1 MKRLQQWVHSSN
13 LGSQNCLNSLPQ
25 VPDLFS
31 VWERYWACLH
41 LIICDN
47 WWSNLLQRERVWR
60 CSSWNKKANVILKL
74 AKNHHHFWCRWEII
88 YPSMSSAQ
96 RQKHSRWL
104 LKHRLPRIVSKGK
117 PCVVRE
123 IFAYECNFESVLSNI
138 RSGSKSLGPF
148 KRRRQEG
155 LLVCCKPHSS
165 DDRHW
170 LFTALT
176 DRHWLFTA
184 LTDRHWMFTALT
196 TGKKTTGTECWQALT
211 GTDCSQLWLTGTDC
225 SQLWLTGTECSQLW
239 LTGTDCPQLWLTG
252 TDCSQ
257 LWLTGTYCS
266 QLWLT
271 GTDCSQLW
279 LTDTKCSQLW
289 RQAKITTGT
298 ECWGTYLGLA
308 RTVYLH
314 RIWPYV
320 PYIPINIWFWPTLHI
335 PDDLHA
341 IGKQRRNFYWHPD
354 MQAQVLLTS
363 TVHDTM
369 IRPPRYSE
377 DTAGHTTRAICPGCL
392 YKPITLYLNVAAVD
406 KVERRAETLKLPEAA
421 TDSLAHTYNFVQGA
435 EMIITPSAQ
444 RKLGRS

>member
-1 MKRLQQWVHSSN
+1 VKRLQQWVHSSN

-257 LWLTGTYCS
+257 LW
-266 QLWLT
+266 
-271 GTDCSQLW
+271 
-279 LTDTKCSQLW
+279 
-289 RQAKITTGT
+289 
-298 ECWGTYLGLA
+298 
-308 RTVYLH
+308 
-314 RIWPYV
+314 
-320 PYIPINIWFWPTLHI
+320 
-335 PDDLHA
+335 
-341 IGKQRRNFYWHPD
+341 
-354 MQAQVLLTS
+354 
-363 TVHDTM
+363 
-369 IRPPRYSE
+369 
-377 DTAGHTTRAICPGCL
+377 
-392 YKPITLYLNVAAVD
+392 
-406 KVERRAETLKLPEAA
+406 
-421 TDSLAHTYNFVQGA
+421 
-435 EMIITPSAQ
+435 
-444 RKLGRS
+444 